1 MSKMCTKK
9 KVVSKIKNNHPGAGI
24 ASAIGIKFEEFT
36 VPPFCN
42 LTDGARWLRYVFN
55 ALKIQF

>member
-1 MSKMCTKK
+1 MSKMCAKK

-42 LTDGARWLRYVFN
+42 LTDGALVSLYF
-55 ALKIQF
+55 